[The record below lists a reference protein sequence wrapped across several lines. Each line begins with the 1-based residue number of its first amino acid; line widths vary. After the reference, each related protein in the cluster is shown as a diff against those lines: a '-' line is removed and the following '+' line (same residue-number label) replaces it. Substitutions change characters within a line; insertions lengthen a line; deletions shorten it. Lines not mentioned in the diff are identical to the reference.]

1 MDGPLVLLDDVGA
14 LRLYASEAELA
25 ESGED
30 PGSTRCVIG
39 RHGEYFHLLADPD
52 ARGLRVSRQIGMI
65 AHETLWE
72 HLRRQREVAPE
83 LHRILRRFPESR
95 EDFLAELFEE
105 LSLEAPGDQRAWTV
119 SSQGQVWHCQGLD
132 GVDRV
137 VAQRAGVPDG
147 KVVVRDPYGHAY
159 VPRVVK
165 HGSLARR
172 LRGRPLYVEV
182 VGQE

>member
-39 RHGEYFHLLADPD
+39 RHGEYFHLLSDQD
-52 ARGLRVSRQIGMI
+52 GRLHVSGQIGTI
-65 AHETLWE
+65 AQETLWE

-83 LHRILRRFPESR
+83 LHRILRHFPESR
-95 EDFLAELFEE
+95 EEFLAELFEE
-105 LSLEAPGDQRAWTV
+105 LRLEMPGDQRAWTV
-119 SSQGQVWHCQGLD
+119 SSHGQVWHCQGLD

-137 VAQRAGVPDG
+137 VVQHNGLPDG
-147 KVVVRDPYGHAY
+147 KVVDPYGHAY
-159 VPRVVK
+159 VPRVMK
-165 HGSLARR
+165 HGPLARR

-182 VGQE
+182 VGPE